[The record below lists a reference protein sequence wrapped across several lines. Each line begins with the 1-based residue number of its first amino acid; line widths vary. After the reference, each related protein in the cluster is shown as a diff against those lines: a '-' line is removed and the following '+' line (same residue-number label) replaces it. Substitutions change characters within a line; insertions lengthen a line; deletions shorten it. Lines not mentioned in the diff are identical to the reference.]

1 MEVLNF
7 ISQHWRDLVPAAGVA
22 VLVTIVTI
30 PLFLGIGV
38 ASATAQLYGGKTGAR
53 TVGAYLAIFRGTPLL
68 IQVFW
73 IFYGL
78 PLIGIRL
85 PPIAAGILALALN
98 FGAYSS
104 EIVRSGLTSV
114 APGQHEAAKMLGMTR
129 WQSLRR
135 VVFPQAFVVSA
146 PALANQVIELFK
158 NTSLLGLITV
168 AELIRAGRQLAV
180 VTYNQMGSWMLVA
193 CFYIIIAGAA
203 SIAMRRFEKR
213 TNRALVSERAVA

>member
-1 MEVLNF
+1 MEVLDF
-7 ISQHWRDLVPAAGVA
+7 IDKHWLDLVPAAGIA
-22 VLVTIVTI
+22 VLVTIATI
-30 PLFLGIGV
+30 PLFLSVGV
-38 ASATAQLYGGKTGAR
+38 ASATAQLYGGKLGAR
-53 TVGAYLAIFRGTPLL
+53 IAGVYLAVFRGTPLL

-78 PLIGIRL
+78 PLVGIRL
-85 PPIAAGILALALN
+85 PPIAAGIIALALN

-104 EIVRSGLTSV
+104 EIIRSGLSAV
-114 APGQHEAAKMLGMTR
+114 PPGQHEAAKMLGMTR

-135 VVFPQAFVVSA
+135 VVFRQAFVVSA

-168 AELIRAGRQLAV
+168 AELIRAGRQLGVA
-180 VTYNQMGSWMLVA
+180 TYNPMGSWMLVA

-213 TNRALVSERAVA
+213 TNRVLVSERAMA